1 MNNSI
6 SSQDVSDGGGIMR
19 RPLSRSQSNGMQHG
33 RVTKYRPFTP
43 INLPDRQWPSRQI
56 TQAPTWCS
64 VDLRDGNQALAI
76 PMSVEEKLR
85 MFDLLVEIG
94 FKEIEVGFPAA
105 SQIEYEFMRRLID
118 ENRIPDDV
126 TIQVLVQA
134 REELIQRTFE
144 AVQGAKNVIIHLY
157 NSTNPTQRRVVFN
170 MSKEEIKAIAV
181 NGTQIVKSLV
191 PTLGETNMTY
201 QYSPESFSATE
212 LEFALEVCEA
222 VMDVWRPTPE
232 HKMILNL
239 PATVEMSTP
248 NQHADQIEWFG
259 RHVKNRDCV
268 MISLHPHNDRG
279 TAVAAT
285 ELGLM
290 AGAERVEGTL
300 FGNGERTG
308 NVDIVTLALNM
319 YTQGIDPQLDF
330 SNINR
335 VRDIYT
341 ETTRMAVHERHPYVG
356 ELVFTAFSGSHQD
369 AIHKGM
375 IAQPEEETA
384 AWDVPY
390 LPMDPA
396 DVGRSY
402 EAIIRINAQ
411 SGKGGVS
418 YLLKR
423 DYGIEMPRPMTIE
436 FGKIINE
443 VADERGDELSILAI
457 KQLFDQTYMQ
467 PESTMKLERFQS
479 RMDNGEVTCKAQ
491 ITINGRGH
499 TINGRGNGPI
509 DAFVDALAETAVPSF
524 EITHYSQHA
533 LTHGADAKAIA
544 YIQIETAAGKS
555 AWGAAVDTN
564 TEMVSIKGILNAL
577 QRVMAARPEPMIG

>member
-6 SSQDVSDGGGIMR
+6 SSQDVSDDSGIVR
-19 RPLSRSQSNGMQHG
+19 RPLSRSQHHGMQHG
-33 RVTKYRPFTP
+33 RVTKYRPFAP

-56 TQAPTWCS
+56 TQAPMWCS

-118 ENRIPDDV
+118 EKRIPDDV

-134 REELIQRTFE
+134 REELIHRTFE

-170 MSKEEIKAIAV
+170 MSRDEIKAIAV
-181 NGTQIVKSLV
+181 NGTKIVKSLV
-191 PTLGETNMTY
+191 PTLGDTNMTY

-222 VMDVWRPTPE
+222 VMAVWQPTAE

-375 IAQPEEETA
+375 MAQPEEETA

-423 DYGIEMPRPMTIE
+423 DYGIDMPRPMTIE

-467 PESTMKLERFQS
+467 PEGAMKLERFQS

-491 ITINGRGH
+491 ISINGRGH
-499 TINGRGNGPI
+499 TVSGCGNGPI

-544 YIQIETAAGKS
+544 YIQIETAAGQS

-577 QRVMAARPEPMIG
+577 QRVMTARPEPMMG

>member
-6 SSQDVSDGGGIMR
+6 SSQDSDNGIVR
-19 RPLSRSQSNGMQHG
+19 RPLSRSRSQQGMQHG
-33 RVTKYRPFTP
+33 RITKYRPFAP
-43 INLPDRQWPSRQI
+43 IHLPDRQWPNRQI
-56 TQAPTWCS
+56 AQTPIWCS

-134 REELIQRTFE
+134 REELIYRTFE

-170 MSKEEIKAIAV
+170 MSKDEIKAIAV

-222 VMDVWRPTPE
+222 VMDVWQPTPE
-232 HKMILNL
+232 RKMILNL

-259 RHVKNRDCV
+259 RNVKNRDCV
-268 MISLHPHNDRG
+268 IISLHPHNDRG

-375 IAQPEEETA
+375 MAQPEEETA

-423 DYGIEMPRPMTIE
+423 DYGIDMPRPMTIE
-436 FGKIINE
+436 FGKIIND

-467 PESTMKLERFQS
+467 PEGAMKLVRFQS
-479 RMDNGEVTCKAQ
+479 RMDNGDVTCKAQ
-491 ITINGRGH
+491 ISINGRGH
-499 TINGRGNGPI
+499 TISGRGNGPI
-509 DAFVDALAETAVPSF
+509 DAFVDALAETAVPPF

-533 LTHGADAKAIA
+533 LSHGADAKAIA
-544 YIQIETAAGKS
+544 YIQIETAAGKA

-577 QRVMAARPEPMIG
+577 QRVMATRPEPIMS